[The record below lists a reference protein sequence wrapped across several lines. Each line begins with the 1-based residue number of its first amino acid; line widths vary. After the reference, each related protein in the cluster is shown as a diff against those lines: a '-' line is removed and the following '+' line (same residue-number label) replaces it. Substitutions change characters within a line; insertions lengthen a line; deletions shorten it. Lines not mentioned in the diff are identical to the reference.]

1 MKQFSYTV
9 QDHMGIH
16 ARPAGLIVKLAKG
29 LNSKIIIEK
38 GEKSADARRLIALMG
53 LNVLQGETVTVSVE
67 GEREAEDCQV
77 MQSFFPGEFIGAD
90 RVWYRSTV
98 FRS

>member
-53 LNVLQGETVTVSVE
+53 LNVLQGETVPF
-67 GEREAEDCQV
+67 RW
-77 MQSFFPGEFIGAD
+77 
-90 RVWYRSTV
+90 RVNVRQRIAKLCRVFSRRIYRS
-98 FRS
+98 

>member
-1 MKQFSYTV
+1 MKEFSYTV

-16 ARPAGLIVKLAKG
+16 ARPAGQIVKLAKG
-29 LNSKIIIEK
+29 LSSRIVISK

-67 GEREAEDCQV
+67 VEREDEDFQT
-77 MQSFFPGEFIGAD
+77 MQRFFEENL
-90 RVWYRSTV
+90 
-98 FRS
+98 

>member
-1 MKQFSYTV
+1 MKEFSYTV

-16 ARPAGLIVKLAKG
+16 ARPAGQIVKLAKG
-29 LNSKIIIEK
+29 LSSRIVISK

-67 GEREAEDCQV
+67 GEREDEDFQT
-77 MQSFFPGEFIGAD
+77 MQRFFEENL
-90 RVWYRSTV
+90 
-98 FRS
+98 

>member
-29 LNSKIIIEK
+29 LNS
-38 GEKSADARRLIALMG
+38 MG
-53 LNVLQGETVTVSVE
+53 IFGLS
-67 GEREAEDCQV
+67 
-77 MQSFFPGEFIGAD
+77 
-90 RVWYRSTV
+90 RVN
-98 FRS
+98 

>member
-38 GEKSADARRLIALMG
+38 VKNRQMPAA
-53 LNVLQGETVTVSVE
+53 
-67 GEREAEDCQV
+67 
-77 MQSFFPGEFIGAD
+77 
-90 RVWYRSTV
+90 
-98 FRS
+98 

>member
-16 ARPAGLIVKLAKG
+16 
-29 LNSKIIIEK
+29 
-38 GEKSADARRLIALMG
+38 ARRLIALMG

-77 MQSFFPGEFIGAD
+77 MQSFFQENL
-90 RVWYRSTV
+90 
-98 FRS
+98 

>member
-16 ARPAGLIVKLAKG
+16 ARTAGLIVKLAKG

-77 MQSFFPGEFIGAD
+77 MQSFFQENL
-90 RVWYRSTV
+90 
-98 FRS
+98 

>member
-9 QDHMGIH
+9 QDHMGLH

-67 GEREAEDCQV
+67 GEREAE
-77 MQSFFPGEFIGAD
+77 FFPGEFIGAD
-90 RVWYRSTV
+90 GYGTDQRYSDP
-98 FRS
+98 S